1 MKNSRDNDSNST
13 HNDSREAQERS
24 ELSNSRLFLGC
35 LWISSILVAGSIIY
49 MNVDMSEQQ
58 GSFKDLTTGKKQLI
72 DERKMVKLSRE
83 REELIREREE
93 LIRKREEVTRKREE
107 VTRKREKLS
116 QKREELNQERKE
128 LDQKREEL
136 NRERKKLTQKREELN
151 QEREQLTQKKEEV
164 TREAEELKWVLG
176 YFQKFD
182 IFPINDYCPAKK
194 CGPCLHDWIFFQ
206 KKCYLFY
213 DKPAPWKTWEQSRRF
228 CQDRQADLV
237 VIGDLEEQEFVSR
250 HVKSYFDIQLGYWL
264 GLQQTNNTWTWVD
277 GRVDTLGFWM
287 KEKLRTPGP
296 KARLMP
302 GRNPSES
309 WNKADNFFQNK
320 FICEHEASLRM
331 GSSEDDDSYSTLKHM
346 GIKMTGQQK
355 SVNDL
360 TTEKKK
366 LVKERTMIKIRKLD
380 QMSQE
385 GEEMFRNKEELDRV
399 RAEMSQAMEDIGH
412 LSAEKDNFLLKRDK
426 LSQLRAE
433 RTKVSQVKDELS
445 QEKHRL
451 IQERDELT
459 RQIKKL
465 SQEREELKETLEFI
479 QKFDTFSVKD
489 NCLNKICKPCTA
501 EWILFKQ
508 KCYLFYDKPA
518 PWKTWEESRTLCK
531 RRGADLVVIDDL
543 QEQEFVSKHIKYYHS
558 KHHGYWIGLQQV
570 NNTWTW
576 VTGPVDTLGFWMKHT
591 VTTPGPKALVIPRQ
605 NPSESWKKAKNG
617 FLNKFICEQNAQ
629 LRSN

>member
-1 MKNSRDNDSNST
+1 MENNGDEVCYSTVNIKSRKSPPRETEEEPTIYSEVKQKKAAPAETGQEKEETAALCGSRLMLLCLGILSVLLVVSITVIVYCEFHLSRINRMFRVSFVSALSSRLMDPECGPCQKDWILFQEKCYFFYNPHPWLTWSKSREFCQDKHADLIVIDDLEEQEFVSSQAKYYYDIYHGYWMGLQQTNNNWIWVDGRRDTIGFWIKETFYTSGPKALLIPERKLT
-13 HNDSREAQERS
+13 ESWAKTENGFANKFICEREAQERS

-58 GSFKDLTTGKKQLI
+58 ESFKDLTTGKKQLI

-93 LIRKREEVTRKREE
+93 LIRKREEVTRKREEVTRKREE

-237 VIGDLEEQEFVSR
+237 VISDLEE
-250 HVKSYFDIQLGYWL
+250 QLGYWL

-320 FICEHEASLRM
+320 FICEHEASLSGVTHS
-331 GSSEDDDSYSTLKHM
+331 GST
-346 GIKMTGQQK
+346 TG
-355 SVNDL
+355 
-360 TTEKKK
+360 
-366 LVKERTMIKIRKLD
+366 
-380 QMSQE
+380 
-385 GEEMFRNKEELDRV
+385 
-399 RAEMSQAMEDIGH
+399 
-412 LSAEKDNFLLKRDK
+412 
-426 LSQLRAE
+426 
-433 RTKVSQVKDELS
+433 
-445 QEKHRL
+445 
-451 IQERDELT
+451 
-459 RQIKKL
+459 
-465 SQEREELKETLEFI
+465 
-479 QKFDTFSVKD
+479 
-489 NCLNKICKPCTA
+489 
-501 EWILFKQ
+501 
-508 KCYLFYDKPA
+508 
-518 PWKTWEESRTLCK
+518 ES
-531 RRGADLVVIDDL
+531 
-543 QEQEFVSKHIKYYHS
+543 KY
-558 KHHGYWIGLQQV
+558 
-570 NNTWTW
+570 
-576 VTGPVDTLGFWMKHT
+576 F
-591 VTTPGPKALVIPRQ
+591 TP
-605 NPSESWKKAKNG
+605 E
-617 FLNKFICEQNAQ
+617 
-629 LRSN
+629 